1 MGSARA
7 QCLGRL
13 PPGATRVT
21 AADGPELGRTQV
33 ASTCL
38 VLAIGFEDE
47 IADQDGVRNLID
59 QPDVQVVLVGPSG
72 DPSISGWAGALA
84 QSRPGACTVVTVAA
98 ETSKAEAVR
107 QGMRAAVGR
116 GAEVVGY
123 VSADFSSPVSE
134 IVRLRDVMR
143 SRGAA
148 VVMGA
153 RVAMLGVDIRRSAVR
168 HYLGRCFAMVAS
180 SILRTAIYDTQCE
193 LKLFRPSPA
202 LEGALAT
209 PFSSTVAFDVE
220 LLGRLLVG
228 GPGIPPLG
236 AGEIIEVPLKTWH
249 GHGSSVTGPARAL
262 RAVRDLHA
270 IASDLTAR
278 RRARNASPNT

>member
-1 MGSARA
+1 M
-7 QCLGRL
+7 
-13 PPGATRVT
+13 T
-21 AADGPELGRTQV
+21 ADRDPEEGT
-33 ASTCL
+33 TCL
-38 VLAIGFEDE
+38 VLAIGFEDQTP
-47 IADQDGVRNLID
+47 DQDGVRSLID
-59 QPDVQVVLVGPSG
+59 RPDFHVMLVGPSA

-84 QSRPGACTVVTVAA
+84 RTRPEACTLVTVAA

-107 QGMRAAVGR
+107 QGMRAAVAR
-116 GAEVVGY
+116 GAEIVGY

-180 SILRTAIYDTQCE
+180 FILRTAIYDTQCE

-202 LEGALAT
+202 LGGALAT
-209 PFSSTVAFDVE
+209 QFSSTVAFDVE

-249 GHGSSVTGPARAL
+249 GHASSATGPARAVL
-262 RAVRDLHA
+262 AVRDLHR

-278 RRARNASPNT
+278 RRARDKTATR

>member
-1 MGSARA
+1 
-7 QCLGRL
+7 
-13 PPGATRVT
+13 VT
-21 AADGPELGRTQV
+21 AADGPALGT
-33 ASTCL
+33 TCL
-38 VLAIGFEDE
+38 VLAIGFEDQT
-47 IADQDGVRNLID
+47 ADQAGVRELLD
-59 QPDVQVVLVGPSG
+59 RPDVHVVLVGPPA

-84 QSRPGACTVVTVAA
+84 QRRSGACTLVTVAA
-98 ETSKAEAVR
+98 GTSKAEAVR
-107 QGMRAAVGR
+107 EGLRAAVARSAGI
-116 GAEVVGY
+116 VGY

-134 IVRLRDVMR
+134 IIRLRDIMR

-202 LEGALAT
+202 LGAALAT

-228 GPGIPPLG
+228 GPGIAPLG
-236 AGEIIEVPLKTWH
+236 AGEIIEVPLKAWH
-249 GHGSSVTGPARAL
+249 GHQHANPVTDPARVL
-262 RAVRDLHA
+262 LAVRDLRR

-278 RRARNASPNT
+278 RRARHPSADM

>member
-7 QCLGRL
+7 ERLGRL
-13 PPGATRVT
+13 PAGATGVT
-21 AADGPELGRTQV
+21 AEDAPEVGRTQV
-33 ASTCL
+33 AATCL

-47 IADQDGVRNLID
+47 ADQDGVTTLLDR
-59 QPDVQVVLVGPSG
+59 PDIHVVLVGPSA
-72 DPSISGWAGALA
+72 DPAISGWAAALT
-84 QSRPGACTVVTVAA
+84 QSRPGACTLVTVAA
-98 ETSKAEAVR
+98 RTSKAEAVR
-107 QGMRAAVGR
+107 QGMRAAVAR

-123 VSADFSSPVSE
+123 VSADLSSPVSE

-180 SILRTAIYDTQCE
+180 FVLQTAIYDTQCE

-228 GPGIPPLG
+228 GPEIPPLG
-236 AGEIIEVPLKTWH
+236 AREIIEVPLKTWH
-249 GHGSSVTGPARAL
+249 GSGSSVTDPLRAL

-278 RRARNASPNT
+278 RHARNAAANR

>member
-1 MGSARA
+1 MGSAWPQR
-7 QCLGRL
+7 LGRL
-13 PPGATRVT
+13 PAGATRVT
-21 AADGPELGRTQV
+21 PDDGREVGT
-33 ASTCL
+33 TCL
-38 VLAIGFEDE
+38 VLAIGFENE
-47 IADQDGVRNLID
+47 TADQNGVRNLID
-59 QPDVQVVLVGPSG
+59 RPDVHVVLVGPPA
-72 DPSISGWAGALA
+72 DPAISGWAGALA
-84 QSRPGACTVVTVAA
+84 QSRPAACTLVTVTA

-107 QGMRAAVGR
+107 QGMRAAVAR
-116 GAEVVGY
+116 GGEVVGY

-143 SRGAA
+143 ARGAA

-180 SILRTAIYDTQCE
+180 FVLRTAIYDTQCA

-202 LEGALAT
+202 LDGALAT

-236 AGEIIEVPLKTWH
+236 AGEIIEVPLKAWH
-249 GHGSSVTGPARAL
+249 GHQHANPITDPARAL
-262 RAVRDLHA
+262 LAVRDLRR
-270 IASDLTAR
+270 IATDLTAR
-278 RRARNASPNT
+278 RRARGTTANG

>member
-1 MGSARA
+1 M
-7 QCLGRL
+7 
-13 PPGATRVT
+13 T
-21 AADGPELGRTQV
+21 AADGPELGT
-33 ASTCL
+33 TCL
-38 VLAIGFEDE
+38 VLAIGFNDE
-47 IADQDGVRNLID
+47 IADQAGVTDLLDR
-59 QPDVQVVLVGPSG
+59 PDVHVVLIGPSG
-72 DPSISGWAGALA
+72 DPSISDWAGALA
-84 QSRPGACTVVTVAA
+84 QRRPGACTLVTVAA

-107 QGMRAAVGR
+107 QGMRAAVAR
-116 GAEVVGY
+116 GAEIVGY

-168 HYLGRCFAMVAS
+168 HYLGRCFAMMAS
-180 SILRTAIYDTQCE
+180 FILRTAIYDTQCE

-202 LEGALAT
+202 LGGALAT

-228 GPGIPPLG
+228 GPGVLPLG

-249 GHGSSVTGPARAL
+249 GHGSSVSDPVRAL
-262 RAVRDLHA
+262 LAVRDLHL
-270 IASDLTAR
+270 IASDLIAR
-278 RRARNASPNT
+278 RRTRNATADM

>member
-1 MGSARA
+1 M
-7 QCLGRL
+7 
-13 PPGATRVT
+13 TDD
-21 AADGPELGRTQV
+21 DGPELRT
-33 ASTCL
+33 TCL

-47 IADQDGVRNLID
+47 TADQAGVTDLLD
-59 QPDVQVVLVGPSG
+59 WPDVHVVLVGPPAE
-72 DPSISGWAGALA
+72 PSISGWAGALG
-84 QSRPGACTVVTVAA
+84 QRRPEACTLVIVPA

-107 QGMRAAVGR
+107 QGLRAAVAR
-116 GAEVVGY
+116 GAEIVGY

-134 IVRLRDVMR
+134 IVRLRDIMR

-180 SILRTAIYDTQCE
+180 FILRTAIYDTQCA

-202 LEGALAT
+202 LGAALAA

-228 GPGIPPLG
+228 GPGIAPLG

-249 GHGSSVTGPARAL
+249 GHQHADPVTDPARAL
-262 RAVRDLHA
+262 LAIRDLHR
-270 IASDLTAR
+270 IAADLAAR
-278 RRARNASPNT
+278 RKSL

>member
-1 MGSARA
+1 MGSAWAER
-7 QCLGRL
+7 LGGL
-13 PPGATRVT
+13 PAGATRVT
-21 AADGPELGRTQV
+21 AADGPEVGT
-33 ASTCL
+33 TCL
-38 VLAIGFEDE
+38 VLAIGFEHQT
-47 IADQDGVRNLID
+47 ADQAGVTDLLDRPGVR
-59 QPDVQVVLVGPSG
+59 VVLVGPPAE
-72 DPSISGWAGALA
+72 PSISGWAGALA
-84 QSRPGACTVVTVAA
+84 QRRPEACALVTVAA

-107 QGMRAAVGR
+107 QGLRAAVAR
-116 GAEVVGY
+116 GAEIVGY

-134 IVRLRDVMR
+134 IVRLRDIMR

-202 LEGALAT
+202 LGAALAM
-209 PFSSTVAFDVE
+209 PFSSTIAFDVE

-228 GPGIPPLG
+228 GPGIAPLG
-236 AGEIIEVPLKTWH
+236 AGEIIEAPLKTWH
-249 GHGSSVTGPARAL
+249 GHQHANPITDPARVL
-262 RAVRDLHA
+262 LAVRDLRR
-270 IASDLTAR
+270 IASDLAAR
-278 RRARNASPNT
+278 RRADRSITDM

>member
-1 MGSARA
+1 MGSAWAER
-7 QCLGRL
+7 LGRL
-13 PPGATRVT
+13 PAGAIRVT
-21 AADGPELGRTQV
+21 ADGGPEAG
-33 ASTCL
+33 ATCL
-38 VLAIGFEDE
+38 VLAVGFEDQTP
-47 IADQDGVRNLID
+47 DQAGVTDLLAR
-59 QPDVQVVLVGPSG
+59 PDVHVVLVGPPAE
-72 DPSISGWAGALA
+72 PSIAGWAGALA
-84 QSRPGACTVVTVAA
+84 QRRPEACTLVTVAA

-107 QGMRAAVGR
+107 QGLRAAVAR
-116 GAEVVGY
+116 DAQIVGY

-134 IVRLRDVMR
+134 IVRLRDIMR

-180 SILRTAIYDTQCE
+180 SILQTAIYDTQCE

-202 LEGALAT
+202 LGAALAT

-236 AGEIIEVPLKTWH
+236 AGEIIEVPLRTWH
-249 GHGSSVTGPARAL
+249 GHQHANPVTDPARAFL
-262 RAVRDLHA
+262 AVRDLRR
-270 IASDLTAR
+270 IAADLMAR
-278 RRARNASPNT
+278 RKSL